1 MTKKE
6 TAEPI
11 IVGAREFFEES
22 ESYESDWRDKW
33 ADDLRFRAGEQ
44 WPEEAVAAR
53 HVAGEAPRP
62 CMTIDQTDQY
72 ARQVVNDARLSPPA
86 LRASPVDDKA
96 DIRVAEDLQ
105 GLFRHIER
113 VSRAQRA
120 YLTALDWA
128 VTTGRGGFLVYSE
141 LINEQRNFYEPRI
154 KSIPNALRMYL
165 DPHSTSIDG
174 SDQTD
179 AMLVNDFA
187 IGAFKRRW
195 PGAEAVGSWDGGM
208 RIDGWCTSD
217 VIRVAEWHSVR
228 ERKRKAIMVGEEEW
242 TEEEMR
248 QRQAMSYTLIPFREI
263 EVKEKVCT
271 IRHVTAFDM
280 LEETEFHAPHVG
292 IIPVYGNDRYTD
304 ERRQV
309 FGLIRGAKDAQRL
322 TNYLVSNLAE
332 AVNGQTK
339 APWVGP
345 LAAFAGL
352 ENEWAR
358 ANQGGKSYLPYNHKD
373 PDLTE
378 PIPAPTRNSV
388 DLQLMGYQSL
398 VQMGHQMLQ
407 TTLGMYQASVGGQ
420 SNETS
425 GIAIARRKSESDVGT
440 YHYIDNLADSIQHG
454 GRIIMAM
461 LPKVY
466 DTARVARVLGEDGT
480 PNQVRIDPKAG
491 KAFEETQG
499 PNGKMHVLNPT
510 IGEYDI
516 HVSVGPSYA
525 SQREETAATLA
536 ELYGR
541 NPNLMAATGDIY
553 FENLNFPGAKQIA
566 KRMKA
571 MLPNDVK
578 AADEESDIPQ
588 EITDLL
594 QRAQGAFEQREQ
606 MIAAA
611 MQEAGKTIEEATQ
624 KKSQADVAVAKV
636 QTAIANMQTERAR
649 LDKEAA
655 DLAHERAL
663 LAKDKAA
670 AVKDVNAAVKD
681 VRQAQTD
688 MGRAFDDGARR
699 VADSFPKDA

>member
-1 MTKKE
+1 
-6 TAEPI
+6 
-11 IVGAREFFEES
+11 
-22 ESYESDWRDKW
+22 
-33 ADDLRFRAGEQ
+33 
-44 WPEEAVAAR
+44 
-53 HVAGEAPRP
+53 
-62 CMTIDQTDQY
+62 
-72 ARQVVNDARLSPPA
+72 
-86 LRASPVDDKA
+86 
-96 DIRVAEDLQ
+96 
-105 GLFRHIER
+105 
-113 VSRAQRA
+113 
-120 YLTALDWA
+120 
-128 VTTGRGGFLVYSE
+128 
-141 LINEQRNFYEPRI
+141 
-154 KSIPNALRMYL
+154 
-165 DPHSTSIDG
+165 
-174 SDQTD
+174 
-179 AMLVNDFA
+179 
-187 IGAFKRRW
+187 
-195 PGAEAVGSWDGGM
+195 
-208 RIDGWCTSD
+208 
-217 VIRVAEWHSVR
+217 
-228 ERKRKAIMVGEEEW
+228 
-242 TEEEMR
+242 
-248 QRQAMSYTLIPFREI
+248 
-263 EVKEKVCT
+263 
-271 IRHVTAFDM
+271 
-280 LEETEFHAPHVG
+280 
-292 IIPVYGNDRYTD
+292 
-304 ERRQV
+304 
-309 FGLIRGAKDAQRL
+309 
-322 TNYLVSNLAE
+322 
-332 AVNGQTK
+332 
-339 APWVGP
+339 
-345 LAAFAGL
+345 
-352 ENEWAR
+352 
-358 ANQGGKSYLPYNHKD
+358 
-373 PDLTE
+373 
-378 PIPAPTRNSV
+378 V

-466 DTARVARVLGEDGT
+466 DTARVARILGEDGT
-480 PNQVRIDPKAG
+480 PNQVRIDPKAQ
-491 KAFEETQG
+491 KAYEEQPG

-541 NPNLMAATGDIY
+541 NPNLMATTGDIY

-571 MLPNDVK
+571 MLPNEVK

-624 KKSQADVAVAKV
+624 KKAQADVAEERIK
-636 QTAIANMQTERAR
+636 TEIARMQAERAR
-649 LDKEAA
+649 IDKEAA

-663 LAKDKAA
+663 LEIAKA
-670 AVKDVNAAVKD
+670 AAVKD